1 MRFSHPRPSALAM
14 LRAIALGFCAT
25 VVLAACGSE
34 GLDGAGDTINSS
46 SGSGNGTIGGGSSG
60 GVSSGS
66 YSIGG
71 TIIGL
76 SGTGLVL
83 LDNGGNALTV
93 TGNGGFT
100 FTNGIASG
108 AAYSVTIQSQPIN
121 PTQICSVANGAG
133 TVSTVNIVSVTVSC
147 TTNFYTVSGAVTGL
161 TGSGLVLQT
170 NGSNNVAV
178 AANGTYTLATLASGS
193 NYTVTV
199 LTQPTSPSQTC
210 TVANDAGM
218 VTGANVT
225 NVAISCTTN
234 NYTVGGSVSGL
245 TGNGLVLQ
253 TNGANNLPVSAPGSY
268 VFATLPSGTAYT
280 VTVLT
285 QPASPTQHCTVA
297 NGTGTVAMFDI
308 TNVNVTCRTV
318 GRFAFVADATLD
330 NLSAFTI
337 NPITGA
343 LTLVNSLSTG
353 NSPNAVAVTPDGQF
367 VYTANQ
373 DGASVATPGANPG
386 ISIFSVNPAS
396 GALIVAGTQATAAG
410 SFPQAITIDP
420 SGKFALVADGANA
433 TLLVFSINP
442 ASGALTPV
450 GSPVAA
456 ASNVGGNP
464 SSIAVDPSDQF
475 VYVTDQYEAQVFSF
489 AFNAVTGAL
498 TPLASSPT
506 TSGNTPVWVS
516 IDPTGQLLYVSN
528 QTDATASAW
537 TINGAGALTATAGSP
552 YGAEFAAGGNPEVV
566 AIDPTDQFLYVT
578 DVVESTVV
586 GFNIAPTTGVLS
598 AMAGSPFTVGGGPWG
613 EAIDPS
619 GQFLYTTNSYDGT
632 ISMFTINATTGALTP
647 VAGSPLAAPSAPSA
661 IAIE

>member
-1 MRFSHPRPSALAM
+1 
-14 LRAIALGFCAT
+14 
-25 VVLAACGSE
+25 VLAAC

-46 SGSGNGTIGGGSSG
+46 SGSGNGTIGSGSSG
-60 GVSSGS
+60 GVASGT

-76 SGTGLVL
+76 SGSGLVL
-83 LDNGGNALTV
+83 VDNGGDALTI

-100 FTNGIASG
+100 FSNGVAPG
-108 AAYSVTIQSQPIN
+108 GAYSVTVQNQPID
-121 PTQICSVANGAG
+121 PTQVCTVANGTG

-147 TTNFYTVSGAVTGL
+147 TTTFYTVSGTVSGL
-161 TGSGLVLQT
+161 TGSGLVVQT
-170 NGSNNVAV
+170 NGSNNVPV
-178 AANGTYTLATLASGS
+178 ASNGTYTLATLASGS

-199 LTQPTSPSQTC
+199 MTQPTGPSQTC

-218 VTGANVT
+218 VTASNVT
-225 NVAISCTTN
+225 NVAITCTTN
-234 NYTVGGSVSGL
+234 SYTVGGSVSGL
-245 TGNGLVLQ
+245 TGSGLVLQ

-268 VFATLPSGTAYT
+268 VFATLPSGAAYT

-285 QPASPTQHCTVA
+285 QPTSPLQHCTVA
-297 NGTGTVAMFDI
+297 NGTGTVAMFNV
-308 TNVNVTCRTV
+308 TNVTVTCRNE

-330 NLSAFTI
+330 TLSAFTI
-337 NPITGA
+337 NPISGL
-343 LTLVNSLSTG
+343 LTPVNSLPTG
-353 NSPNAVAVTPDGQF
+353 NTPNAVAVTPDGQF

-373 DGASVATPGANPG
+373 DAPSVATPGANPG
-386 ISIFSVNPAS
+386 ISIFSVNPTS

-410 SFPQAITIDP
+410 TFPQAITIDP
-420 SGKFALVADGANA
+420 SGQFALVADGANA
-433 TLLVFSINP
+433 TVLVFSINP
-442 ASGALTPV
+442 ANGALTPV

-464 SSIAVDPSDQF
+464 SSIAVDPSDKF

-489 AFNAVTGAL
+489 TFNAATGAL
-498 TPLASSPT
+498 TPLGSSPT
-506 TSGNTPVWVS
+506 PSGNTPVWVS
-516 IDPTGQLLYVSN
+516 IDPTGQFLYVSN
-528 QTDATASAW
+528 QGDSTASGW

-552 YGAEFAAGGNPEVV
+552 YAAEFATGGNPEVV

-598 AMAGSPFTVGGGPWG
+598 PMAGSPFTVGGGPWG

-647 VAGSPLAAPSAPSA
+647 VPGSPLAAPSAPSA

>member
-1 MRFSHPRPSALAM
+1 MHSSYPRQSRLRL
-14 LRAIALGFCAT
+14 LRAIALGLCASI
-25 VVLAACGSE
+25 VLAAC

-46 SGSGNGTIGGGSSG
+46 SGSGNGTIGSGSSG
-60 GVSSGS
+60 GVASGT

-71 TIIGL
+71 TIVGL
-76 SGTGLVL
+76 SGTGLAL
-83 LDNGGNALTV
+83 ADNGGNALTI

-100 FTNGIASG
+100 FTNGVAPG
-108 AAYSVTIQSQPIN
+108 GAYSVTVQSQPID
-121 PTQICSVANGAG
+121 PTQVCSVANGAG

-147 TTNFYTVSGAVTGL
+147 TTNFYTVSGTVSGL
-161 TGSGLVLQT
+161 TGSGLVVQT

-178 AANGTYTLATLASGS
+178 ASNGTYTLATLASGS

-199 LTQPTSPSQTC
+199 MTQPGGPSQTC

-218 VTGANVT
+218 VTGSNVT
-225 NVAISCTTN
+225 NVAITCITN
-234 NYTVGGSVSGL
+234 SYTVGGSVSGL
-245 TGNGLVLQ
+245 TGSGLVLQ
-253 TNGANNLPVSAPGSY
+253 TNGADNLPVSAPGSY
-268 VFATLPSGTAYT
+268 VFATLPSGAAYT

-285 QPASPTQHCTVA
+285 QPTSPLQHCTVA
-297 NGTGTVAMFDI
+297 NGTGTMAMI
-308 TNVNVTCRTV
+308 NVTNVTVTCRNE

-330 NLSAFTI
+330 TLSAFTI
-337 NPITGA
+337 NPISGL
-343 LTLVNSLSTG
+343 LTPVNSLPTG
-353 NSPNAVAVTPDGQF
+353 NTPNAVAVTPDGQF

-373 DGASVATPGANPG
+373 DAPSVATPGANPG

-410 SFPQAITIDP
+410 TFPQAITIDP
-420 SGKFALVADGANA
+420 SGQFALVADGANA
-433 TLLVFSINP
+433 TVLVFSINP
-442 ASGALTPV
+442 ANGALTPV

-489 AFNAVTGAL
+489 AFNAATGAL

-506 TSGNTPVWVS
+506 ASGNTPVWVS
-516 IDPTGQLLYVSN
+516 IDPTGQFLYVSN
-528 QTDATASAW
+528 QGDSTASGW

-552 YGAEFAAGGNPEVV
+552 YAAEFATGGNPEVV

-578 DVVESTVV
+578 DVVKSTVV
-586 GFNIAPTTGVLS
+586 AFNIAPTTGVLS
-598 AMAGSPFTVGGGPWG
+598 PMAGSPFTVGGGPWG

-632 ISMFTINATTGALTP
+632 ISMFTINGTTGALTAVP
-647 VAGSPLAAPSAPSA
+647 GSPLAAPSAPSA

>member
-1 MRFSHPRPSALAM
+1 MHSSHPRQSAFAM
-14 LRAIALGFCAT
+14 LRALALSTCAT
-25 VVLAACGSE
+25 VVLAACGPA
-34 GLDGAGDTINSS
+34 GLDGANYTINSS

-60 GVSSGS
+60 GTSSGS

-71 TIIGL
+71 ATIGL

-83 LDNGGNALTV
+83 ANNGGNALTI

-100 FTNGIASG
+100 FTNGLAAG
-108 AAYSVTIQSQPIN
+108 AAYSVTIQSQPIG

-147 TTNFYTVSGAVTGL
+147 TTNFYTVSGTVSGL

-170 NGSNNVAV
+170 NGSNNLAV
-178 AANGTYTLATLASGS
+178 PTNGSYTLATLASGS

-218 VTGANVT
+218 LTGANVT
-225 NVAISCTTN
+225 NVAITCTTN

-268 VFATLPSGTAYT
+268 IFATLPSGAAYA

-285 QPASPTQHCTVA
+285 QPTSPTQHCTVA
-297 NGTGTVAMFDI
+297 NGTGTVAMLDV
-308 TNVNVTCRTV
+308 TSVTVTCRTV
-318 GRFAFVADATLD
+318 GRFAFVADATQD

-337 NPITGA
+337 DPISGL
-343 LTLVNSLSTG
+343 LTLVNSLPTG
-353 NSPNAVAVTPDGQF
+353 NYPNAVAITPDGQF

-373 DGASVATPGANPG
+373 GSLDIAIPSVNPG

-396 GALIVAGTQATAAG
+396 GALIVGGTVLTVTG

-420 SGKFALVADGANA
+420 SGQFALVVDGANA
-433 TLLVFSINP
+433 TVLVFSINP
-442 ASGALTPV
+442 ANGALTQV
-450 GSPVAA
+450 GAPVAA
-456 ASNVGGNP
+456 ATNVGGNP

-475 VYVTDQYEAQVFSF
+475 VYVTDAYEAQVFSF
-489 AFNAVTGAL
+489 AFNAATGAL
-498 TPLASSPT
+498 TPLASSPIP
-506 TSGNTPVWVS
+506 SGNTPAWVS
-516 IDPTGQLLYVSN
+516 IDPTGQFLYVSN
-528 QTDATASAW
+528 QTDATASGW
-537 TINGAGALTATAGSP
+537 TINGAGVLTGMAGSP
-552 YGAEFAAGGNPEVV
+552 YGAEFAAGGNPTAI

-578 DVVESTVV
+578 DVVASTVV
-586 GFNIAPTTGVLS
+586 GFNMNPTTGALS
-598 AMAGSPFTVGGGPWG
+598 AMAGSPFPGGDGAWG

-619 GQFLYTTNSYDGT
+619 GQFLYTTNSYDGR
-632 ISMFTINATTGALTP
+632 ISMFTINGTTGALTP
-647 VAGSPLAAPSAPSA
+647 VAGSPLVYGTAPTS

>member
-1 MRFSHPRPSALAM
+1 
-14 LRAIALGFCAT
+14 
-25 VVLAACGSE
+25 VLAAC

-46 SGSGNGTIGGGSSG
+46 SGSGNGTIGSGSSG
-60 GVSSGS
+60 GVASGT

-76 SGTGLVL
+76 SGSGLVL
-83 LDNGGNALTV
+83 VDNGGDALTI

-100 FTNGIASG
+100 FSNGVAPG
-108 AAYSVTIQSQPIN
+108 GAYSVTVQNQPID
-121 PTQICSVANGAG
+121 PTQVCTVANGTG

-147 TTNFYTVSGAVTGL
+147 TTTFYTVSGTVSGL
-161 TGSGLVLQT
+161 TGSGLVVQT
-170 NGSNNVAV
+170 NGSNNVPV
-178 AANGTYTLATLASGS
+178 ASNGTYTLATLASGS
-193 NYTVTV
+193 NYTITV
-199 LTQPTSPSQTC
+199 MTQPTGPSQTC

-218 VTGANVT
+218 VTASNVT
-225 NVAISCTTN
+225 NVAITCTTN
-234 NYTVGGSVSGL
+234 SYTVGGSVSGL
-245 TGNGLVLQ
+245 TGSGLVLQ

-268 VFATLPSGTAYT
+268 VFATLPSGAAYT

-285 QPASPTQHCTVA
+285 QPTSPLQHCTVA
-297 NGTGTVAMFDI
+297 NGTGTVAMFNV
-308 TNVNVTCRTV
+308 TNVTVTCRNE

-330 NLSAFTI
+330 TLSAFTI
-337 NPITGA
+337 NPISGL
-343 LTLVNSLSTG
+343 LTPVNSLPTG
-353 NSPNAVAVTPDGQF
+353 NTPNAVAVTPDGQF

-373 DGASVATPGANPG
+373 DAPSVATPGANPG
-386 ISIFSVNPAS
+386 ISIFSVNPTS

-410 SFPQAITIDP
+410 TFPQAITIDP
-420 SGKFALVADGANA
+420 SGQFALVADGANA
-433 TLLVFSINP
+433 TVLVFSINP
-442 ASGALTPV
+442 ANGALTPV

-464 SSIAVDPSDQF
+464 SSIAVDPSDKF

-489 AFNAVTGAL
+489 TFNAATGAL
-498 TPLASSPT
+498 TPLGSSPT
-506 TSGNTPVWVS
+506 PSGNTPVWVS
-516 IDPTGQLLYVSN
+516 IDPTGQFLYVSN
-528 QTDATASAW
+528 QGDSTASGW

-552 YGAEFAAGGNPEVV
+552 YAAEFATGGNPEVV

-598 AMAGSPFTVGGGPWG
+598 PMAGSPFTVGGGPWG

-647 VAGSPLAAPSAPSA
+647 VPGSPLAAPSAPSA